1 MLVYVLVLSDFIQ
14 WTLKGRKHHLD
25 DLQIRDMVTYVV
37 RYLNT
42 YCPENLEA
50 MVHLVGH
57 DERFRKRVEEIT
69 EAIIDNHDELF
80 VACSSGK
87 KVEEI
92 TPKYAKQCED
102 LRLKMRNLV
111 NHYLSEDKKIVNS
124 K

>member
-1 MLVYVLVLSDFIQ
+1 M
-14 WTLKGRKHHLD
+14 D

-37 RYLNT
+37 RHLNT
-42 YCPENLEA
+42 YSPENLEA
-50 MVHLVGH
+50 MVHLIGH